1 MNTYRSVLG
10 DANFGTLWVGNCR
23 PQDESEYENLFV
35 SISMLNSRFED
46 FFEKLGADFY
56 DYIVID
62 EAHHSQAESYR
73 KLFAHFVPQLL
84 IGLTA
89 TPERMDGRDLRPD
102 FGGRISAEIRLP
114 QALQAGL
121 LTPFQ
126 YLCVTDSTDLSDDA
140 LWNGQKYNIE
150 RLADKLCSKER
161 AGYIVEALH

>member
-1 MNTYRSVLG
+1 MLG

-114 QALQAGL
+114 QQDCSHH
-121 LTPFQ
+121 F
-126 YLCVTDSTDLSDDA
+126 
-140 LWNGQKYNIE
+140 NIF
-150 RLADKLCSKER
+150 A
-161 AGYIVEALH
+161 